1 MADEQ
6 IPVLDVRGEICPYP
20 MLKTNEAL
28 DGDQKDVQVLD
39 VLTDHPPAL
48 STVPP
53 QAMSKAVRQAM
64 IKAMSRVV
72 ALFTALVC
80 LPLKMLYR
88 TVRSERYDN
97 YLPIK
102 NLT

>member
-53 QAMSKAVRQAM
+53 QAMKRGYEVEIDEHGSGEWRM
-64 IKAMSRVV
+64 R
-72 ALFTALVC
+72 
-80 LPLKMLYR
+80 
-88 TVRSERYDN
+88 
-97 YLPIK
+97 
-102 NLT
+102 LTKI

>member
-1 MADEQ
+1 MRKAMSQ
-6 IPVLDVRGEICPYP
+6 T
-20 MLKTNEAL
+20 M
-28 DGDQKDVQVLD
+28 
-39 VLTDHPPAL
+39 
-48 STVPP
+48 S

-88 TVRSERYDN
+88 TVRSERYDH

-102 NLT
+102 ILT